1 MVEEQGGEVNVM
13 TASCCAECGKEEEE
27 DDVVSLKTC
36 KSCMVVKYCNA
47 ACQKSIK
54 NMQGTNGTQSYEMRR
69 CSKTRWP
76 RKTVPFVS
84 YRCH

>member
-1 MVEEQGGEVNVM
+1 
-13 TASCCAECGKEEEE
+13 
-27 DDVVSLKTC
+27 
-36 KSCMVVKYCNA
+36 MVVKYCNA